1 MLRMSRSRHSND
13 ASLGRKASRRSNLRE
28 ALSSFG
34 IIIILLV
41 AVIWSVPNAPIRQD
55 LVPSL
60 EPIARFTG
68 LDQMWGMFSPN
79 PLVAVPEV
87 ETVVRYDSGASRS
100 WRLESDRSLVNQ
112 FHWDRWR
119 KFKEQLIN
127 EPVTRPAYAMW
138 VVRKLTQP
146 GEHPVGVTIYSDTRK
161 LQPPGSTAPEEHE
174 HNVLYDWKFGPAS

>member
-100 WRLESDRSLVNQ
+100 WRLESDRSLVSA
-112 FHWDRWR
+112 
-119 KFKEQLIN
+119 I
-127 EPVTRPAYAMW
+127 AAA
-138 VVRKLTQP
+138 VV
-146 GEHPVGVTIYSDTRK
+146 
-161 LQPPGSTAPEEHE
+161 APR
-174 HNVLYDWKFGPAS
+174 